1 MINTTLNHA
10 VISEILAHSRR
21 GEIHYLFQLGFSEE
35 EIAEIENLSTL
46 EICDI
51 CESTISFS
59 SIQINHNAFWNLV
72 TAAREKTRQRNIID
86 RALSLGAS
94 SEILY
99 KRFGQSSAD
108 VSARRKLLGITEQM
122 GRKRNATEE
131 EEKLIW
137 DLWVKQRDSVPDN
150 LDLENSDEGLD
161 LMMFISEESGICLT
175 EVSRLILQWTKNNK
189 TTDK

>member
-21 GEIHYLFQLGFSEE
+21 GEIHYLFQLGFAEE

-86 RALSLGAS
+86 RALNLGAS
-94 SEILY
+94 SEILH

-108 VSARRKLLGITEQM
+108 VSARRKLLGITEPM

-131 EEKLIW
+131 EEKLVW
-137 DLWVKQRDSVPDN
+137 ELWIKQRDSISDN
-150 LDLENSDEGLD
+150 IDLENSDEGLD
-161 LMMFISEESGICLT
+161 LMMFISEESGVCLT
-175 EVSRLILQWTKNNK
+175 EVSRLILQWVKETKPSAK
-189 TTDK
+189 